1 MLIRLLV
8 LWLLAIFLT
17 WLGGTFGINMYRA
30 FGGHPWLGV
39 FVLLILLGIGGDI
52 LHVGEKE

>member
-30 FGGHPWLGV
+30 FGGHPWLCM
-39 FVLLILLGIGGDI
+39 FVLLALFVIANNLLEA
-52 LHVGEKE
+52 GEKG